1 MSESAGAGT
10 SVSAPTPSSS
20 APQAQPQSPVPAPAY
35 PERVRVKIEGREVEV
50 PFDQVLQD
58 YQMKEASN
66 RRFQQAS
73 EMHKKA
79 GPILAALEKGDLRS
93 LMSSVP
99 KDQFRQFAEE
109 FLIGEMEYE
118 GLPDYEKRR
127 IQAEMRAQ
135 SLEEELKGERESK
148 TKEKSQRDLFEA
160 GAAVD
165 KEIGDVLRKMG
176 KEPTPYLIGAIVDEM
191 LASLDGKGQPLS
203 AEKAFQKAKA
213 RLDGSTEAY
222 FGDMSDADFIQRLP
236 PQRIEAVRKHI
247 LSQVKTQQ
255 NRPQA
260 QAQTQAPMQ
269 RSDAKPMSI
278 DEAFAAREAQIK
290 SQRRKA

>member
-1 MSESAGAGT
+1 MSESSGAG
-10 SVSAPTPSSS
+10 VPASAPTPSTT
-20 APQAQPQSPVPAPAY
+20 APQAQPSPAPTTVA
-35 PERVRVKIEGREVEV
+35 ERHRVRVEGSDMDLSLDELKR
-50 PFDQVLQD
+50 D
-58 YQMKEASN
+58 YQLKAASD

-79 GPILAALEKGDLRS
+79 APILAALEKGDLKA

-99 KDQFRQFAEE
+99 KAQFREFAET

-118 GLPDYEKRR
+118 GLPDYEKAR

-148 TKEKSQRDLFEA
+148 TKEQDKRDLAAA

-165 KEIGDVLRKMG
+165 QEIGDILEKMG
-176 KEPTPYLIGAIVDEM
+176 KKATPYLVGAIIDEM
-191 LASLDGKGQPLS
+191 LASLDGKGEPLS
-203 AEKAFQKAKA
+203 AEKAYKRAKS
-213 RLDGSTEAY
+213 RLDGQGSEY
-222 FGDMSDADFIQRLP
+222 LGDMTDADFIQSLP
-236 PQRIEAVRKHI
+236 PQRIEAIRKHI

-260 QAQTQAPMQ
+260 QPSGEPAHQ
-269 RSDAKPMSI
+269 RDAKPMSI

-290 SQRRKA
+290 NKRRKA